1 MPDFQQYIGV
11 RYSGRKDPGDPIR
24 EIKVFAARG
33 GPRDLPRAQPRAS
46 LRTVEPA
53 GPRGVAPRQDHRRRA
68 GRRGDRPCLLL
79 PPELHGPQRPE
90 ELGASSSRT
99 SRRTGPPASSSVRE
113 LLPGNPRTG
122 DPDEHRLTGQWT
134 AFPKSVFQFDIQ
146 DSLAKATHAGLPW
159 IDYLRRAGDR
169 AHFWP
174 FDGFEVPKGKS
185 VVAEVRP
192 ARLRHRYRKEG
203 LSAQEQDAYAVCAWL
218 RERDQLGL
226 LRPYF
231 TPAALGR
238 GEGAGPPRRVDPGR
252 RLTAPAGGRRRA
264 QNAASGQR
272 VSRP

>member
-1 MPDFQQYIGV
+1 VPDFQQYIGV

-24 EIKVFAARG
+24 EIKVFAAVEDHEIFRELNQG
-33 GPRDLPRAQPRAS
+33 HPSGRWSRRDLAEW
-46 LRTVEPA
+46 LL
-53 GPRGVAPRQDHRRRA
+53 
-68 GRRGDRPCLLL
+68 GRI
-79 PPELHGPQRPE
+79 
-90 ELGASSSRT
+90 
-99 SRRTGPPASSSVRE
+99 TGPEPVVVGIDHAFSFPQSYMDRHALKAWDAFLQDFEENWPTDKLAVRE

-174 FDGFEVPKGKS
+174 FDGFEVKKGRS

-203 LSAQEQDAYAVCAWL
+203 LAQQEQDAYAICAWL
-218 RERDQLGL
+218 QERDQLGL

-231 TPAALGR
+231 TPPLSEEEKDRARLEGWILGV
-238 GEGAGPPRRVDPGR
+238 A
-252 RLTAPAGGRRRA
+252 
-264 QNAASGQR
+264 
-272 VSRP
+272 

>member
-11 RYSGRKDPGDPIR
+11 RYSGRRNPSSPIG
-24 EIKVFAARG
+24 EIKVFAV
-33 GPRDLPRAQPRAS
+33 
-46 LRTVEPA
+46 VEDHEIFRELNP
-53 GPRGVAPRQDHRRRA
+53 GHPSGRWSRQDLA
-68 GRRGDRPCLLL
+68 EWLLGRITSGDPVIVGIDHAFSFPQSYMDRN
-79 PPELHGPQRPE
+79 ELKSWSAFLEDFE
-90 ELGASSSRT
+90 ENWPTRESA
-99 SRRTGPPASSSVRE
+99 VRD

-122 DPDEHRLTGQWT
+122 NPDEHRLTGQWT

-159 IDYLRRAGDR
+159 LDYLRRAGDR

-174 FDGFEVPKGKS
+174 FDGFEVPKKRS

-203 LSAQEQDAYAVCAWL
+203 LNVSEQDAYAICAWL

-231 TPAALGR
+231 TPPLSPEEKDRARLEGWILGV
-238 GEGAGPPRRVDPGR
+238 A
-252 RLTAPAGGRRRA
+252 
-264 QNAASGQR
+264 
-272 VSRP
+272 